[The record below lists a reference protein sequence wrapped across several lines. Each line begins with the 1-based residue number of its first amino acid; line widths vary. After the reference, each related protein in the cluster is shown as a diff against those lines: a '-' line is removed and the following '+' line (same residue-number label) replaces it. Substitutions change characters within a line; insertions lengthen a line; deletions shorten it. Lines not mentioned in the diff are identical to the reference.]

1 MARKS
6 APRPAY
12 RQSTLSNQALIES
25 LMTTHNIVGED
36 SNSEILEHLLKQES
50 NLDCIIDEDE
60 RCAVAEKF
68 GWALPT
74 ESDIVNNILAQIR
87 ASTNAKGKAN
97 WESCID
103 GDVLIDAAKYHKVR
117 NQRLKEQIR
126 QVKKKVETSW
136 DVAENR
142 SSLVEATG
150 GAEPV
155 RWEDAKDDPLER
167 IQTWHPKFDRWFGRT
182 IDYVKRPGKADAII
196 ETCGIAKGFSYA
208 IAAPQGMGKTRLMVK
223 IMGML
228 CGPTKRREDGVLYG
242 GKTGMYFQAEET
254 MSMFASVFLRNVWN
268 RDLVNVTFSP
278 ASMLSEVEH
287 YIRRDKPDFVVI
299 DSRDMIHEFTGPDTR
314 VKDGVMRFNELLAQT
329 GTTAFIIC
337 HVAKSTGD
345 MKGSSMFGHMV
356 RAVIIGALDEHADG
370 RFTMT
375 FSKNRAGETRKSIRW
390 KHEEHS
396 VDLDEGS
403 VIESIDKPDMARL
416 VDSDADSGLQDS
428 IIASI
433 AKAQS
438 SGHSLRK
445 AVSEK

>member
-6 APRPAY
+6 APREAY

-36 SNSEILEHLLKQES
+36 SNSEILEHLLRQES
-50 NLDCIIDEDE
+50 NLDCIIDDDE
-60 RCAVAEKF
+60 RCEVAEKF
-68 GWALPT
+68 GWSLPT
-74 ESDIVNNILAQIR
+74 DADRVDTVLAQIK
-87 ASTNAKGKAN
+87 ASTNAKGRAN
-97 WESCID
+97 WASCID
-103 GDVLIDAAKYHKVR
+103 GDVLVDAEKYHKVR

-136 DVAENR
+136 DLAE
-142 SSLVEATG
+142 SKASATEASG

-155 RWEDAKDDPLER
+155 RWEDAKDAPLER
-167 IQTWHPKFDRWFGRT
+167 LHTWHPKFDRWFGKT
-182 IDYVKRPGKADAII
+182 VDYIKRPGKADAIV
-196 ETCGIAKGFSYA
+196 ETCGVAKGFSYA

-223 IMGML
+223 IMGKL
-228 CGPTKRREDGVLYG
+228 CGPTKRREDGVMYG
-242 GKTGMYFQAEET
+242 GNTGMYFQAEET
-254 MSMFASVFLRNVWN
+254 MGMFVSTFLRNVWN

-287 YIRRDKPDFVVI
+287 YIRRDRPDFVVI

-329 GTTAFIIC
+329 GTTAFIVC

-356 RAVIIGALDEHADG
+356 RAVILGALDDHADG
-370 RFTMT
+370 RFTLT
-375 FSKNRAGETRKSIRW
+375 FSKNRAGETRKAIRW
-390 KHEEHS
+390 KHEEHT

-403 VIESIDKPDMARL
+403 VIESVDKPDMTRL
-416 VDSDADSGLQDS
+416 SDTNSDMSLNDS
-428 IIASI
+428 ILASI
-433 AKAQS
+433 EAAQS
-438 SGHSLRK
+438 SGNEIRK
-445 AVSEK
+445 AVSET